1 VLSLDGV
8 HPDESLD
15 RLLASLRQRLGNDPD
30 EERVTAAEELRRMT
44 RSRLAGLALGDV
56 PGGTGVPGRYTH
68 TCGIDH
74 T

>member
-1 VLSLDGV
+1 MLSLDGV

-15 RLLASLRQRLGNDPD
+15 RLLASLRQRLCNDPD
-30 EERVTAAEELRRMT
+30 EERVTAADELRRMT
-44 RSRLAGLALGDV
+44 RSRLAGLALGAA
-56 PGGTGVPGRYTH
+56 PGRAGVPGRYTH